1 MNSLDI
7 DWADVINKDARG
19 MGGYDLGEV
28 QSVSS
33 DKVITKK
40 GLIEGDNFFLPKS
53 LIDRYDGRVLWFRIT
68 QEQAQRYRQT

>member
-7 DWADVINKDARG
+7 DWANVKNKDARG

-28 QSVSS
+28 QSVNS
-33 DKVITKK
+33 DRITTKK

-53 LIDRYDGRVLWFRIT
+53 LVDRYDGHVLWFRIT
-68 QEQAQRYRQT
+68 QEQAQQYRKT

>member
-7 DWADVINKDARG
+7 NWDDVINKDARG

-28 QSVSS
+28 QSVNS
-33 DKVITKK
+33 DKIITKK

-53 LIDRYDGRVLWFRIT
+53 LADRYDGHVLWFRLT
-68 QEQAQRYRQT
+68 QEEAQRYRQT

>member
-28 QSVSS
+28 QSVKL
-33 DKVITKK
+33 DHVITKSSIYK
-40 GLIEGDNFFLPKS
+40 HCAACPLLLSIYGALGTTLQLSLDMFL
-53 LIDRYDGRVLWFRIT
+53 
-68 QEQAQRYRQT
+68 

>member
-1 MNSLDI
+1 MNELDI
-7 DWADVINKDARG
+7 DWADMINKDVRG

-28 QSVSS
+28 QSVNP
-33 DKVITKK
+33 DQVITKK

-53 LIDRYDGRVLWFRIT
+53 LVDRYDGHVLWFRIT